1 MIKTSITIPDELFN
15 EAKNISGNFSAF
27 AAKAIEDYIRKNKV
41 KKALKSHGKWA
52 DRKKKSIEI
61 VNELR
66 SEDGRIY
73 AKRSD

>member
-15 EAKNISGNFSAF
+15 EAKTISGNFSAL
-27 AAKAIEDYIRKNKV
+27 ATEAIEEYIRRKKV
-41 KKALKSHGKWA
+41 EKALRSHGKWA
-52 DRKKKSIEI
+52 DRKKRSIEI

-66 SEDGRIY
+66 SEDGRAY